1 MQQSSI
7 QTLVN
12 LTPHDI
18 VVYDRD
24 GHTVVRRYE
33 RSGYTCFVTEQDANP
48 ELGGSARIID
58 GIQVLRPSVQ
68 TGLSY
73 VPPDRHTDVIVSQIT
88 AQYIMS
94 NWQRYENNFG
104 RIFVPGTSPAL
115 SVRDGK
121 GQIVGTKALIEYFTR

>member
-1 MQQSSI
+1 MQQLSLQS
-7 QTLVN
+7 LVN

-24 GHTVVRRYE
+24 GNSVVRRYE
-33 RSGYTCFVTEQDANP
+33 RSGFTCFVTESDANA
-48 ELGGSARIID
+48 ECGGSARVID

-73 VPPDRHTDVIVSQIT
+73 LPTSGLERDVIVSQIT
-88 AQYIMS
+88 AQYIVTH
-94 NWQRYENNFG
+94 WEKYKGIFR
-104 RIFVPGTSPAL
+104 RIFVPGTSMAL

-121 GQIVGTKALIEYFTR
+121 GQIVGTKALIEYSA